1 MFIMKRTP
9 CGSSGLDKV
18 IDSLLN
24 EMNSVMS
31 DTEAYSKMVDQL
43 VKLCTL
49 RDNLRPKGV
58 SNDTLAVIAGNLF
71 GILIIVGFERA
82 NVVTSKALSFVL
94 KLR

>member
-1 MFIMKRTP
+1 MFTKKTLHEPSR
-9 CGSSGLDKV
+9 LEKV
-18 IDSLLN
+18 IDDLLS

-31 DTEAYSKMVDQL
+31 DTEEYSKMADQL
-43 VKLCTL
+43 VQLYAL
-49 RDNLRPKGV
+49 RDGDRPKGI
-58 SNDTLAVIAGNLF
+58 SPDTMAIIAGNLL